1 MRTVK
6 GIYQNG
12 VVTLAQPA
20 PLKDKQEVTVLVPD
34 EGEATELEALRFA
47 GMLRDLSPE
56 EIAAFDE
63 ALERGVRFER
73 KVQP

>member
-1 MRTVK
+1 MRAVK

>member
-1 MRTVK
+1 MRAVK

-12 VVTLAQPA
+12 VVTLAQPT